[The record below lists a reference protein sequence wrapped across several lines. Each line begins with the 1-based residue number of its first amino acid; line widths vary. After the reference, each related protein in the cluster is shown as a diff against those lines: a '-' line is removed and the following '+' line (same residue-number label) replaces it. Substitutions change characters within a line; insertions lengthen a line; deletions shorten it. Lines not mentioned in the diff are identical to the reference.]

1 MRILVTGA
9 TGKVGTAVM
18 EQLTKAGLPTVAA
31 VRSVERAMSQLPQE
45 RNTAFVPFDFSAPTT
60 FSKAL
65 EDVSHLFLVLPPGL
79 EEATAALQ
87 LINQAEARNIAHI
100 TLLSGR
106 TTGNLRGRPLN
117 QIEQTL
123 AHGRVPYTIL
133 RAGWFMQNFNTWVA
147 DEIREQHK
155 FHLPAGD
162 SKTAF
167 VDVRDIAE
175 AVQQAITNPQ
185 HAYQRYELVS
195 EEALDHYQIASTFTK
210 VLGRPINYVDV
221 QAPDYIELMLKKGW
235 SISDAAF
242 NVFLYDMVKT
252 GKESTIAPDLKQM
265 IGREPLTFEQYVR
278 DHKWAWMPPEENK

>member
-31 VRSVERAMSQLPQE
+31 VRSVDRAMSQLSLNGE
-45 RNTAFVPFDFSAPTT
+45 VAFVPFDFSAPAT
-60 FSKAL
+60 FTRAL
-65 EDVSHLFLVLPPGL
+65 EDISHLFMVLPPGL

-117 QIEQTL
+117 QIEHTL
-123 AHGRVPYTIL
+123 EHGRVPYTIL

-147 DEIREQHK
+147 DEIREQNK

-175 AVQQAITNPQ
+175 AVQQSITNPK

-195 EEALDHYQIASTFTK
+195 QEALDHYQVASTLTS
-210 VLGRPINYVDV
+210 VLDRPNNYVDV
-221 QAPDYIELMLKKGW
+221 QAPEYIELVLNKGW
-235 SISDAAF
+235 STEEAAF
-242 NVFLYDMVKT
+242 NVFLYDLVKT
-252 GKESTIAPDLKQM
+252 GKESNIVPDLAQI
-265 IGREPLTFEQYVR
+265 IGREPLTFEQYAR
-278 DHKWAWMPPEENK
+278 DHKSAWISPDENA